1 MNQPFEDPPTQYPV
15 PSTQYP
21 VPSTPFLSTSILH
34 RGVNPPPCRIL

>member
-21 VPSTPFLSTSILH
+21 VPRFSAHQFYIEASTRLPAGF
-34 RGVNPPPCRIL
+34 